1 MRNFYEVLGITP
13 SADEGDI
20 KGAFHNLAK
29 TFHPDVNSGSALAE
43 RRFKEIGQAYDTLK
57 DPKTRAAYELGL
69 VHQRKTTQRRI
80 GVAAMTGFATS
91 MFSTIIISLVMIWFL
106 TDGRQLSPQQGR
118 QVSPKQGRQ
127 VSSQQGQQV
136 SSQQDRDVPR
146 PEKIVSAPQEERPH
160 EPVDDVARG
169 VPSEGGDLP

>member
-1 MRNFYEVLGITP
+1 MRNFYQVLGVAP
-13 SADEGDI
+13 GADDGDI
-20 KGAFHNLAK
+20 KGAFHSLAK

-69 VHQRKTTQRRI
+69 VHQRKNAQRRI

-91 MFSTIIISLVMIWFL
+91 MFSTIVISFVMIWFL
-106 TDGRQLSPQQGR
+106 TDGRQVSPQQGR
-118 QVSPKQGRQ
+118 QI
-127 VSSQQGQQV
+127 
-136 SSQQDRDVPR
+136 SSQQDGDAPR
-146 PEKIVSAPQEERPH
+146 PKKTMSAPQEESPH
-160 EPVDDVARG
+160 GQVDDLARG